1 MAIHKMTVLIVEWS
15 DDDSQPQTAPTTAP
29 SLPPIARKIG
39 DMVALFTVP
48 FILST
53 ILALLLMAI
62 SSCGVSTGII
72 NDPLLI
78 ASGPTAPAVLA
89 VAGAIGGA
97 DRRAIDCDPL
107 VSTGA
112 GILMCSLLV
121 SCALPLEDHLTFGG
135 IEFPGDVGIAR
146 GWARGGI
153 TIPQRQAVTA
163 CVLANLSQDGLV
175 AVVSMRGLHLE
186 VLPEELAEWTEEEGA
201 FFGDLM
207 APVPIAGACQGEAD
221 PALSMRHNRLCA
233 LPDPDHP
240 GFTLCGLAFA
250 GPCSRACSELPWGA
264 RDATGR
270 RCRLKRNE
278 FTRVITTFE
287 EP

>member
-1 MAIHKMTVLIVEWS
+1 M
-15 DDDSQPQTAPTTAP
+15 
-29 SLPPIARKIG
+29 
-39 DMVALFTVP
+39 FTVP
-48 FILST
+48 FILSA
-53 ILALLLMAI
+53 ILALLLMAV
-62 SSCGVSTGII
+62 SSCGISTGTIGTI
-72 NDPLLI
+72 GDPLLI

-89 VAGAIGGA
+89 VAGALGGA
-97 DRRAIDCDPL
+97 DRRALDCDPL
-107 VSTGA
+107 VSTDA
-112 GILMCSLLV
+112 GILMCSMLV

-153 TIPQRQAVTA
+153 TVPQRQAVTA

-186 VLPEELAEWTEEEGA
+186 VMPEELAEWTEEEGA

-207 APVPIAGACQGEAD
+207 APVPIAGACRGEAD
-221 PALSMRHNRLCA
+221 PAISMRHNRLCA

-240 GFTLCGLAFA
+240 GLTQCGLAFA
-250 GPCSRACSELPWGA
+250 GPCSRACEHSYGSFHRCAL
-264 RDATGR
+264 GR
-270 RCRLKRNE
+270 RE